1 MENTDD
7 QVVKEELFELMIQAI
22 SSDFFHDAISILE
35 PMMLIIDKQLVE
47 PDQICKIFF
56 PVNAKISFKQN
67 LDPY

>member
-47 PDQICKIFF
+47 PDHKTTPHQHQSAQFLR
-56 PVNAKISFKQN
+56 A
-67 LDPY
+67 